1 MSKKVNSKNFEK
13 VLDKFKNHLVE
24 LRKANEKDALKEFC
38 SSLNNFFDELGNE
51 DAFGTEGQLDPRGDK
66 RN

>member
-13 VLDKFKNHLVE
+13 VLDKFKNHLIE
-24 LRKANEKDALKEFC
+24 LRDTKEKDALKEFC
-38 SSLNNFFDELGNE
+38 SSLNNFFDELSNE
-51 DAFGTEGQLDPRGDK
+51 DAFGTEGQLDPRGDQ